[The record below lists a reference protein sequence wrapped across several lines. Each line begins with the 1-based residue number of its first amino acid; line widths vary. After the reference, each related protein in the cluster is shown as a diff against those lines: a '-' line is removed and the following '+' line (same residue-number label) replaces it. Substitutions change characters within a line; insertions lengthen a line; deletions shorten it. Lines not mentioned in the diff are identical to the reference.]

1 MSHNTWIHK
10 VSRLGVRPLVNTAV
24 TPNQITTLR
33 LACGIASAAL
43 VASGEASLIA
53 WGAGLFLVSMVL
65 DRADGELARLSGKT
79 SPWGHRYDLIADSL
93 SNALIFVGL
102 GIGLRDGFF
111 GLWSIPM
118 GFMAGSAVASILWL
132 VMRAE
137 ALQGAR
143 AAEIS
148 GSGGFD
154 PDDGMLAIPVLIWLG
169 LSQILLALAAIGAPA
184 FAVFFFLKFRKFL
197 FSGEASTD

>member
-10 VSRLGVRPLVNTAV
+10 ISRVFVRPLVDTPV
-24 TPNQITTLR
+24 TPNQLTTLR
-33 LACGIASAAL
+33 LACGIGAASL
-43 VASGEASLIA
+43 VAVGDDKLTAI
-53 WGAGLFLVSMVL
+53 GAGVFLASMVL

-79 SPWGHRYDLIADSL
+79 SPWGHKYDLIADSL
-93 SNALIFVGL
+93 SNALIFAGL
-102 GIGLRDGFF
+102 GIGLRGGFF

-118 GFMAGSAVASILWL
+118 GFLAGGAVAAILWL

-137 ALQGAR
+137 SQQGAR

-184 FAVFFFLKFRKFL
+184 FAIYFFLKFRKFL
-197 FSGEASTD
+197 FGSAA

>member
-111 GLWSIPM
+111 GIWSIPM
-118 GFMAGSAVASILWL
+118 GFLAGAAVASILWL

-169 LSQILLALAAIGAPA
+169 LSQVLLALAAIGAPA
-184 FAVFFFLKFRKFL
+184 FAIFFFLKFRKFL
-197 FSGEASTD
+197 FGPSAGQD

>member
-10 VSRLGVRPLVNTAV
+10 ASRLVVRPLINTPV

-33 LACGIASAAL
+33 LVCGVGAAGL
-43 VASGEASLIA
+43 VASGDDALIA
-53 WGAGLFLVSMVL
+53 WGGGVFLLSMVL

-79 SPWGHRYDLIADSL
+79 SPWGHKYDLIADSL
-93 SNALIFVGL
+93 SNALIFAGL
-102 GIGLRDGFF
+102 GIGLREGFF
-111 GLWSIPM
+111 GLWAVPM
-118 GFMAGSAVASILWL
+118 GFLAGGAVAAILWL

-137 ALQGAR
+137 SLQGAR
-143 AAEIS
+143 AAEMA

-169 LSQILLALAAIGAPA
+169 LSQILLALAAVGAPA

-197 FSGEASTD
+197 FGGATSKD

>member
-1 MSHNTWIHK
+1 MSHNTWIHR
-10 VSRLGVRPLVNTAV
+10 VSRLVVRPLVNTPV
-24 TPNQITTLR
+24 TPNQLTTLR
-33 LACGIASAAL
+33 LGCGMGAAAL
-43 VASGEASLIA
+43 VASGDATLAA
-53 WGAGLFLVSMVL
+53 WGAGVFLGSMVL

-79 SPWGHRYDLIADSL
+79 SPWGHKYDLIADSL

-102 GIGLRDGFF
+102 GIGLREGAF
-111 GLWSIPM
+111 GLLAIPM
-118 GFMAGSAVASILWL
+118 GFLAGGAVAAILWL

-143 AAEIS
+143 AAEMQ

-169 LSQILLALAAIGAPA
+169 FSQVLLALAAIGAPA

-197 FSGEASTD
+197 FSGEAAKD

>member
-10 VSRLGVRPLVNTAV
+10 ISRLGVRPLINSSV

-33 LACGIASAAL
+33 LGCGVGAAAL
-43 VASGEASLIA
+43 VASGDSALVA
-53 WGAGLFLVSMVL
+53 WGAGVFLFSMIL

-79 SPWGHRYDLIADSL
+79 SPWGHKYDLIADSL

-111 GLWSIPM
+111 GLFAIPL
-118 GFMAGSAVASILWL
+118 GFLAGGAVAAILWL

-137 ALQGAR
+137 AQQGAR
-143 AAEIS
+143 AAEIQ

-154 PDDGMLAIPVLIWLG
+154 PDDGMLAIPILIWLG
-169 LSQILLALAAIGAPA
+169 LSQPLLAMAAIGAPA
-184 FAVFFFLKFRKFL
+184 FAIFFFLKFRKFL
-197 FSGEASTD
+197 FGDAAAKD

>member
-10 VSRLGVRPLVNTAV
+10 VARLGVRPLIDSPV
-24 TPNQITTLR
+24 TPNHLTTLR
-33 LACGIASAAL
+33 LGCGAGAAAL
-43 VASGEASLIA
+43 VASGDGALTA
-53 WGAGLFLVSMVL
+53 WGAGVFLFSMVL

-79 SPWGHRYDLIADSL
+79 SPWGHKYDLIADSL

-111 GLWSIPM
+111 GLAAIPL
-118 GFMAGSAVASILWL
+118 GFLAGGAVAAILWL

-143 AAEIS
+143 AAEIQ

-154 PDDGMLAIPVLIWLG
+154 PDDGMLAIPILIWLG
-169 LSQILLALAAIGAPA
+169 LSQLLLALAAIGAPA
-184 FAVFFFLKFRKFL
+184 FAIFFFLKFRKFL
-197 FSGEASTD
+197 FGGADAKD